1 MSFTTFFGPTS
12 VVSEQALWIADGSRR
27 ICITYE
33 YNANSGILRY
43 AATVFKCEP
52 CEYCDGYIEPTE
64 QQLRDNA
71 HTTERRYSIRPVIVN
86 IPTFLNYGEILK
98 AIRREM
104 CHGFGCKGPRTMKL
118 GFGLDCDVSDNESNS
133 DSNNSF
139 LSDVAS
145 ELSDPDYIPEEEVD
159 VGKLESKKL
168 RKVRYI
174 SHGTVEN
181 FQGEKTRVVRE
192 YFIVFKANKRTGDLI
207 YGAAIS
213 RRPETLGPLEDNALV
228 DDHYET
234 AISRLNKKPV
244 PMRISED
251 YRHELCKGAIH
262 REDVMYEIL
271 DVINSRPGGKFLIGG
286 TL

>member
-1 MSFTTFFGPTS
+1 MPFTTFFGPTS
-12 VVSEQALWIADGSRR
+12 VVSERALWIADGSRR
-27 ICITYE
+27 ICVSYE
-33 YNANSGILRY
+33 YDANSGILRY
-43 AATVFKCEP
+43 AATVFKCES
-52 CEYCDGYIEPTE
+52 CECCDGYIEPTD

-71 HTTERRYSIRPVIVN
+71 HTTERRYSIRPVVVTV
-86 IPTFLNYGEILK
+86 PTFLNYGDILN

-104 CHGFGCKGPRTMKL
+104 CHGFGCKGPRTMTS
-118 GFGLDCDVSDNESNS
+118 GFGMDYDFSDVESNS

-145 ELSDPDYIPEEEVD
+145 ELSDPDYIQEEEVD

-213 RRPETLGPLEDNALV
+213 RRPESLGPLKDNALI
-228 DDHYET
+228 DEHYKT
-234 AISRLNKKPV
+234 AISRLDKKPV

-251 YRHELCKGAIH
+251 YRHQLGKSATH
-262 REDVMYEIL
+262 REDVMYEIVVL
-271 DVINSRPGGKFLIGG
+271 INSRPGGKFLIGG
-286 TL
+286 TW